1 MPVSAPV
8 RTRNRTASDCLQ
20 VARNCTASFRYGTAW
35 NRAVRHR
42 GTAVALLCAALLVAG
57 CSQNDDASSIVRT
70 TTNIAG
76 AGVVGLDRDTSQACP
91 LPSAPDPSNGK
102 TRTVTHAAGTSE
114 VPADPQR
121 VVVLSTSAL
130 DATCAVGLW
139 ERVVGAVPIDGPRPQ
154 PMYLGY
160 GVLKIP
166 AVGSAAQ
173 PDLGQIAA
181 LHPDLIIGDT
191 SAGASGFTALQ
202 AIAPTVLADSASGW
216 QTEFTTLA
224 AGLGRRGAAVTALE
238 NYRAEA
244 RETGNVLAASQ
255 SQASAVRFTADQM
268 QVQGSNSFAGQVLA
282 DVGVQR
288 PTAQRGTSF
297 DVTDKDLIKV
307 EGDIIYVIFAG
318 ESGERYG
325 RTVLRGDAWKDLGAA
340 TDKRVFAVDD
350 TVWHGDGLTAARA
363 LLADLRGSLN
373 GFVTD

>member
-1 MPVSAPV
+1 MPVSALV
-8 RTRNRTASDCLQ
+8 RTRNRTDSDRTQ
-20 VARNCTASFRYGTAW
+20 VARATDSPRYGTAW
-35 NRAVRHR
+35 NRAVRH
-42 GTAVALLCAALLVAG
+42 GGSAVALLCTALLVAG
-57 CSQNDDASSIVRT
+57 CGQQDDASSIVRT

-76 AGVVGLDRDTSQACP
+76 AGVVGLERDTSQACP

-130 DATCAVGLW
+130 DAACAVGLW
-139 ERVVGAVPIDGPRPQ
+139 ERVVGAVPIDGPRSQ

-166 AVGSAAQ
+166 TVGSAAQ
-173 PDLGQIAA
+173 PDLEQIAA
-181 LHPDLIIGDT
+181 LHPDLIIGDIP
-191 SAGASGFTALQ
+191 GGPGGFAALQ
-202 AIAPTVLADSASGW
+202 AIAPTVLADPESGW
-216 QTEFTTLA
+216 QAEFGTLA
-224 AGLGRRGAAVTALE
+224 AGLSRSNAAATALE
-238 NYRAEA
+238 NYHTEA
-244 RETGNVLAASQ
+244 RETGNALAASQ
-255 SQASAVRFTADQM
+255 TQASVIRFTAEQD
-268 QVQGSNSFAGQVLA
+268 QVQGSNSFAGQILA

-297 DVTDKDLIKV
+297 DVTEQDLIKV

-318 ESGERYG
+318 ESGEEHG
-325 RTVLRGDAWKDLGAA
+325 KKVLRGDAWKDLGGAS
-340 TDKRVFAVDD
+340 DKRVFAVED

-363 LLADLRGSLN
+363 LLADLHSSLN